1 MNYIYMCHLLK
12 KFMYYCIE
20 AMMIYIIYIY
30 IVLRMLLYLSC
41 YSDFNIWTHLTDSYT
56 RIELSAHVYN
66 FVYIQNFM
74 HALSIVNIHLYL
86 TSLIIKTKIHF
97 LILMS
102 KR

>member
-1 MNYIYMCHLLK
+1 MNYIYICHLLK

-20 AMMIYIIYIY
+20 AMMIYI
-30 IVLRMLLYLSC
+30 VLRMLLYLSC
-41 YSDFNIWTHLTDSYT
+41 YSEFRNIWTHLTDSYT

-66 FVYIQNFM
+66 FVYNQNFM

-86 TSLIIKTKIHF
+86 TSLIVKTKIHF
-97 LILMS
+97 VILMP